1 MDNIIVIDEK
11 TIDQYVSYEVSVIKY
26 SSGDYLNIL
35 FPLVYNNDTNTF
47 QQNWWFYT
55 ENPGKRDSYRNQ
67 YFGYNMAKRVDSIP
81 SSEYSKDF
89 MEQDRPIVDK
99 SPFQWEYIP
108 FSVDFENLQ
117 TTKGLLSNTS
127 IIDILSNDTKEYTPN
142 DCSEY
147 DLYENIKL
155 NNGKDNNVELQYHS
169 HCNGDM
175 CYVSNKPEEY
185 KDCQHYYSEN
195 TNNFLKIFNYSQI
208 EPLKVINNQPVYGF
222 WEKGVFSV

>member
-1 MDNIIVIDEK
+1 
-11 TIDQYVSYEVSVIKY
+11 
-26 SSGDYLNIL
+26 
-35 FPLVYNNDTNTF
+35 
-47 QQNWWFYT
+47 
-55 ENPGKRDSYRNQ
+55 
-67 YFGYNMAKRVDSIP
+67 MAKRVDSIP

-155 NNGKDNNVELQYHS
+155 NNGKDNNVEL
-169 HCNGDM
+169 
-175 CYVSNKPEEY
+175 
-185 KDCQHYYSEN
+185 
-195 TNNFLKIFNYSQI
+195 
-208 EPLKVINNQPVYGF
+208 
-222 WEKGVFSV
+222 